1 LERHMGFDDAEVS
14 GDNKSEEG
22 PVVGITKGI

>member
-1 LERHMGFDDAEVS
+1 MGFDDAEVS

>member
-1 LERHMGFDDAEVS
+1 MGFDDAKVS

>member
-1 LERHMGFDDAEVS
+1 MGFDDAEVS

-22 PVVGITKGI
+22 PVVGIAKGI